1 MTQELVRNVN
11 FFEGFFWIAIGLCFA
26 ESLRR
31 PGLRKAKLIA
41 TLNFIAFGFSDFVE
55 YHTGAWWRPWWL
67 LLWKAACVCIL
78 VVQFIGYV
86 KRRRY
91 RLKRKSARKQIMP
104 PELTPEEKRVRN
116 TLTQRFHATLDE
128 RVARYLEIEHQS
140 ITSNSH
146 FAAASAECLSL
157 YMDGQ
162 VISTVMMTQA
172 VAEGIRDFVVKRNQ
186 IELAEGM
193 KCPEVVRK
201 LQEDKFIT
209 PQCAEAFVCI
219 WKSYRNDVHH
229 MWRKVADINFREIAP
244 NNIKH
249 LALIESEIFAV
260 NIVTGGIDPVHRQY
274 WDIKEDGTTETF
286 LRCAP

>member
-41 TLNFIAFGFSDFVE
+41 TLNFIAFGLSDFVE

-67 LLWKAACVCIL
+67 LLWKAVCVCIL
-78 VVQFIGYV
+78 MVQFIGYV

-116 TLTQRFHATLDE
+116 TLSQRFHATLDE
-128 RVARYLEIEHQS
+128 RVERYLEIEHQR

-146 FAAASAECLSL
+146 FAEASAECLSL
-157 YMDGQ
+157 YMDGYFMA
-162 VISTVMMTQA
+162 TVMTTQA
-172 VAEGIRDFVVKRNQ
+172 VAEGILKFVVKRNQ
-186 IELAEGM
+186 IKHTKGM
-193 KCPEVVRK
+193 KGPDVVQM
-201 LQEDKFIT
+201 LQENKIIT
-209 PQCAEAFVCI
+209 PQCAKAFNRI
-219 WKSYRNDVHH
+219 RKYRNDLHH
-229 MWRKVADINFREIAP
+229 MNPGVAKINFRNTAP
-244 NNIKH
+244 NIIKD
-249 LALIESEIFAV
+249 LALIEGEIFDV
-260 NIVTGGIDPVHRQY
+260 NIVNGGFVPVQRQY
-274 WDIKEDGTTETF
+274 WNIGDDGTADIF
-286 LRCAP
+286 LRCSP